1 MSHFLGRI
9 FDQLRRLRASEG
21 GVAAVEFALIVPMML
36 MLYIGSVE
44 ISALIGMDRK
54 LQSLTG
60 AIGDL
65 VARSDT
71 KIKSVDLEDYF
82 KAAGGIMTPH
92 PTTGLRQIVTSVK
105 VQNGTT
111 TVAWSR
117 QYLDGAMTAGP
128 YATGANYVLPE
139 AMKNIAANSFVIV
152 AEGRYDYEPL
162 YGFAFK
168 QTINL
173 YRQNFFMPR
182 FGSNGIKLE

>member
-1 MSHFLGRI
+1 MRQILGRLLI
-9 FDQLRRLRASEG
+9 HFRRLRAAEG
-21 GVAAVEFALIVPMML
+21 GVAAVEFALVLPIML

-44 ISALIGMDRK
+44 VSLLIGMDRK

-71 KIKSVDLEDYF
+71 KITAADLEDYF

-92 PTTGLRQIVTSVK
+92 PTTDLRQIVTSVQ
-105 VQNGTT
+105 VRPNGTT
-111 TVAWSR
+111 SVIWSR
-117 QYLDGAMTAGP
+117 QYLNGSMTAGP
-128 YATGANYVLPE
+128 YNAGSSYALPP
-139 AMKNIAANSFVIV
+139 AMTAVAANDFVIV

-162 YGFAFK
+162 YGFAFN
-168 QTINL
+168 QTVNL

-182 FGSNGIKLE
+182 FEGGIRLE